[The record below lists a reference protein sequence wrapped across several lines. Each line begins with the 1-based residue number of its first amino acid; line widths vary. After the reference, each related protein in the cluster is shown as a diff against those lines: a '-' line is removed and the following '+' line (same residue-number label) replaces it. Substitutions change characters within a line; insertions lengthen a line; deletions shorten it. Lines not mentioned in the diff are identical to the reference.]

1 MNHYDEILE
10 HFFEEERKEVMGDLY
25 PACQFKSLPE
35 KTRMD
40 IMWRVAV
47 TSAIE
52 GQGES
57 HEIFARL
64 LHNYLT
70 DKPRLVTLADPE
82 ALVQGDG

>member
-10 HFFEEERKEVMGDLY
+10 HFFEEERKEVNEELY
-25 PACQFKSLPE
+25 RAYQFKSLPE
-35 KTRMD
+35 KLRMD

-47 TSAIE
+47 TSALE

-64 LHNYLT
+64 LYRYLT
-70 DKPRLVTLADPE
+70 DS
-82 ALVQGDG
+82 

>member
-1 MNHYDEILE
+1 MNPYSAILQ
-10 HFFEEERKEVMGDLY
+10 HFLEVERKEVNEELY
-25 PACQFKSLPE
+25 PTCQFKPLPE
-35 KTRMD
+35 KNRMD

-52 GQGES
+52 GQGET

-70 DKPRLVTLADPE
+70 DKPRLVALSDPE
-82 ALVQGDG
+82 AE

>member
-1 MNHYDEILE
+1 
-10 HFFEEERKEVMGDLY
+10 
-25 PACQFKSLPE
+25 
-35 KTRMD
+35 MD

>member
-25 PACQFKSLPE
+25 PTCQFKSLPD

-52 GQGES
+52 GQGET

-64 LHNYLT
+64 LYRHLT
-70 DKPRLVTLADPE
+70 DWTHNDA
-82 ALVQGDG
+82 